1 MSSINTFATW
11 EKYIIYLRKSRQDD
25 PRETVEEVLAKHETM
40 LQEYAVREFG
50 HKIPEA
56 NIYREVVSG
65 ESISEREEIKEV
77 LSRITDPNIKGVLVV
92 EPSRLSRGDL
102 SDCGYLIDALRYSK
116 TQVITP
122 YMTYD
127 LNNKME
133 RKFFQDELLRGNDY
147 LEYTKEILWRG
158 RVASAKRGCYATGGP
173 APFGYKKIK
182 DGKDWTLEIVPEDA
196 EIVRMIFDLYTREG
210 LSRGA
215 IARKLTEMG
224 IKTPTGGS
232 VWRDSTMTKILSN
245 EHYRGLIVFNR
256 FKMMTF
262 IEDGEKVKHR
272 VLQNPEDIIIAPGK
286 HAAIIDEET
295 FEAARL
301 LVTPKPKNQENLE
314 LKNPLSGL
322 LVCGKCGRVM
332 ARKPNKGK
340 PTRYTCVHAQPRC
353 FKSARE
359 DEVDAAVL
367 IALEEAELPALKLKV
382 QNDDGNAIRIQ
393 QRLVTKLQEQLAGF
407 EEQEDNLRDLLETK
421 VYTPEVFNRR
431 YAGLESKMKAC
442 REELEKAKRAI
453 PKSIN
458 YQEHAEKLET
468 AIAVLKDPTASATKK
483 NNFLKEVI
491 ERIEYH
497 GKPTAELSYG
507 ENAFS
512 LNVVLRFF

>member
-1 MSSINTFATW
+1 MSSFNTFATW
-11 EKYIIYLRKSRQDD
+11 EQYLIYLRKSRQDD
-25 PRETVEEVLAKHETM
+25 PRETVEEVLEKHETM

-50 HKIPEA
+50 HKIPEE

-65 ESISEREEIKEV
+65 ESIADREEIKEV

-102 SDCGYLIDALRYSK
+102 SDCGRLIDALRYSK
-116 TQVITP
+116 TQVVTP

-127 LNNKME
+127 LDNKME

-158 RVASAKRGCYATGGP
+158 RVAAAKRGCYATGGP
-173 APFGYKKIK
+173 APFGYTKIK

-215 IARKLTEMG
+215 IARKLTDMG
-224 IKTPTGGS
+224 IKSPTGGS
-232 VWRDSTMTKILSN
+232 TWRDSTLTKILSN
-245 EHYRGLIVFNR
+245 EHYLGMIVFNQ

-272 VLQNPEDIIIAPGK
+272 VQQNPEDIIIVKGK
-286 HAAIIDEET
+286 HQAIIDEAT

-301 LVTPKPKNQENLE
+301 LVTPKPKNQQNLE

-340 PTRYTCVHAQPRC
+340 PTRYTCVHDKPRC

-359 DEVDAAVL
+359 KDLDEAFLYSLETVD
-367 IALEEAELPALKLKV
+367 LPALKLKV
-382 QNDDGNAIRIQ
+382 QNDEGNAIKIQ
-393 QRLVTKLQEQLAGF
+393 QRAISKLQAQLAELENQ
-407 EEQEDNLRDLLETK
+407 EEKLFQFLETE
-421 VYTPEVFNRR
+421 VYTPEMFSRR
-431 YAGLESKMKAC
+431 HAVLASKIENCRGELENAKRALPKSIDYKE
-442 REELEKAKRAI
+442 RVESLEKAI
-453 PKSIN
+453 
-458 YQEHAEKLET
+458 ELF
-468 AIAVLKDPTASATKK
+468 KDPTATAEMK
-483 NNFLKEVI
+483 NNGLKNII
-491 ERIEYH
+491 ERIEYY
-497 GKPTAELSYG
+497 GKPTAEQVYG
-507 ENAFS
+507 ENNFS
-512 LNVVLRFF
+512 LRVIIRL